1 MQTEKVHLTKEKET
15 MLLALY
21 SRAMESR
28 SKDPIL
34 QDTIAEEAIERIDYD
49 FGRTK
54 PSHIELLQ
62 VVLRTKQLDRWTE
75 DFLSKH
81 PDATVL
87 QLGCGLD
94 SRVYRIDPSPGVR
107 WFDVD
112 YPDVIELR
120 QKLYPEHAGYHM
132 IGSSVTEPGWLE
144 EVPGDC
150 PAWIVAEGLTYYLPE
165 TALKTLFNRLTG
177 HFPSGQIA
185 FDAVNRLGA
194 KLAKNNAK
202 IQVTGA
208 TIGWWID
215 DPRHINLLDPKLNL
229 VTEKRPVEAH
239 KHDRLPGSF
248 RALLH
253 VLDLFPSLRR
263 LNRLLRYQF

>member
-1 MQTEKVHLTKEKET
+1 MQPERVHLTQEKET

-28 SKDPIL
+28 KEAPLLRDRM
-34 QDTIAEEAIERIDYD
+34 AEQAIQRIDYD

-54 PSHIELLQ
+54 TSSVESLQ
-62 VVLRTKQLDRWTE
+62 VVLRSLQLDRWTAE
-75 DFLSKH
+75 FLAEH

-94 SRVYRIDPSPGVR
+94 SRVYRLDPPPGVR

-112 YPDVIELR
+112 YPEVIELR
-120 QKLYPEHAGYHM
+120 QKLYPERAGYRM
-132 IGSSVTEPGWLE
+132 IGSSVTDSGWLD
-144 EVPGDC
+144 EVPRDR

-165 TALKTLFNRLTG
+165 SGLKTLLNRLTG
-177 HFPSGQIA
+177 HFPSGQMA

-202 IQVTGA
+202 IRATGA

-215 DPRHINLLDPKLNL
+215 DPRDIQRFDPKLEL
-229 VTEKRPVEAH
+229 VTELRPVEAH

-248 RALLH
+248 RALLR